1 MTGDKNKFTSLTLKD
16 KGNVKFSDNSKGK
29 IIGIGNIG
37 KIGKVSSFLIGNSL
51 KAKGYFAIFK
61 YAISTIDKSSFV

>member
-16 KGNVKFSDNSKGK
+16 GGNVKFGDNSKGN

-37 KIGKVSSFLIGNSL
+37 IGNVHVL
-51 KAKGYFAIFK
+51 KRSPQPHWRGEKGV
-61 YAISTIDKSSFV
+61 SF